1 MRAFGITL
9 TMLLG
14 VGSAHAQAVADR
26 LSFFEEARSRE
37 IGGATVSLQSL
48 VDAGLRIGEKG
59 RTEGPLFRTRSLATV
74 ERQFDNAVTGF
85 AFGELRTSFG
95 VDVDDKRIYNRE
107 TDWTGGAGVSGV
119 WGKVSG
125 GRVTQA
131 VEFLTDRRPGV
142 GNASL
147 RDERTGVEID
157 QLGGAYELRM
167 GHARFGVA
175 VDRHGRFDVG
185 VVAQRPLGAVDRRFT
200 LRITDGRFVVGKDDH
215 GRAQAV
221 AVGAGTTY
229 GPVFADVEAGAERLR
244 GPILRADRPFVEA
257 GIGMK
262 RGPWAF
268 SAEGRYARTNRT
280 REMAWALGARLDLA
294 RGLSV
299 NFGYNGTLTDG
310 TIRGVALARK
320 KREAL
325 FSMRY
330 EY

>member
-1 MRAFGITL
+1 MKALGITVAS
-9 TMLLG
+9 LLG

-48 VDAGLRIGEKG
+48 VDAGLRLGEM
-59 RTEGPLFRTRSLATV
+59 RRAEGPLFRTRTRATA
-74 ERQFDNAVTGF
+74 ERQFDNALSGF

-95 VDVDDKRIYNRE
+95 VDVEEKRIYDRK
-107 TDWTGGAGVSGV
+107 TDWTGGVGVAGV
-119 WGKVSG
+119 WGRVSG
-125 GRVTQA
+125 GRVTEA
-131 VEFLTDRRPGV
+131 VELLTDRRQGV
-142 GNASL
+142 GNASI
-147 RDERTGVEID
+147 RDEATGVEID
-157 QLGGAYELRM
+157 RSGGAYELRM

-175 VDRHGRFDVG
+175 MDRHGRFDLGAVT
-185 VVAQRPLGAVDRRFT
+185 QRPLGAVDRRFT
-200 LRITDGRFVVGKDDH
+200 VRVTDGRFVVGRNDH

-221 AVGAGTTY
+221 ALGAGTTY
-229 GPVFADVEAGAERLR
+229 GPVFADVETGVERLR
-244 GPILRADRPFVEA
+244 GPIIRVDRPFVEA
-257 GIGMK
+257 GIGVK

-280 REMAWALGARLDLA
+280 REVAWALGARLDLA

-299 NFGYNGTLTDG
+299 NFGYNGTLVDG
-310 TIRGVALARK
+310 RVNGLALAK
-320 KREAL
+320 KRREAL